1 MGLEAAI
8 APIFRIEPLP
18 WTAPDVGDVD
28 AVLLTSANA
37 ARLGGDGSSAFQH
50 LPCFAVG
57 EATADAAQRAGFID
71 VHIGS
76 SDGSAVLEAAA
87 EAGAKRLLHLA
98 GRDHIDLKHDRVR
111 IVRRVVYC
119 SESVEPLPD
128 EARAALARGAAVLLH
143 SPRAAGHFSAL
154 VDQGGLPRAEIQL
167 AAISEA
173 AARAVG
179 AGWRRIA
186 VAPRPRDEALLEVAA
201 KLCKTGASKA
211 GNDG

>member
-57 EATADAAQRAGFID
+57 EATAKAAQRAGFVD

-98 GRDHIDLKHDRVR
+98 GRDHIDLT
-111 IVRRVVYC
+111 
-119 SESVEPLPD
+119 
-128 EARAALARGAAVLLH
+128 A
-143 SPRAAGHFSAL
+143 
-154 VDQGGLPRAEIQL
+154 
-167 AAISEA
+167 
-173 AARAVG
+173 
-179 AGWRRIA
+179 
-186 VAPRPRDEALLEVAA
+186 
-201 KLCKTGASKA
+201 
-211 GNDG
+211 